1 VPLQLWQRRG
11 PWLALLSLQFTLALT
26 LALPG
31 GALASDSEVRLS
43 VRPVGQA
50 GPYFELT
57 MQPGESQTLEVDLA
71 NDGSADLA
79 VATYAADVYT
89 ITNGGYGGRLR
100 GEPQTGATTWLHY
113 PTEVVELAAGMG
125 SRRAFTVAV
134 PDGTASGEYIS
145 SLVLENDQPVASSE
159 GISLNQIVRQAVAV
173 VVTVPG
179 PRSPHLAIGEANH
192 TVVTGRSVVAI
203 DLDNGGN
210 VRLRPLA
217 DFELF
222 DAAGAQV
229 SQSSIALD
237 TIYAHTPTALAVPLA
252 ALLQPGTYHV
262 TLRLADAAQGLS
274 VERTDLT
281 FVVAAPPA
289 TTEPGSAPAL
299 TAVNQAP
306 GGISIPWPLVLALL
320 GAALLGAALLGS
332 LWFVAQRRSRKYE

>member
-1 VPLQLWQRRG
+1 VLQHLWQRRG
-11 PWLALLSLQFTLALT
+11 PWLALLSLLFA

-31 GALASDSEVRLS
+31 AALASDTTVRLS
-43 VRPVGQA
+43 VQPVGQA

-100 GEPQTGATTWLHY
+100 GEPQTGATTWLGY
-113 PTEVVELAAGMG
+113 PTEVVELAAGMRT
-125 SRRAFTVAV
+125 RRAFTVAV
-134 PDGTASGEYIS
+134 PNGTASGEYIS
-145 SLVLENDQPVASSE
+145 SLVVENDQPVVSSE
-159 GISLNQIVRQAVAV
+159 GISLDQFVRQAVAV

-179 PRSPHLAIGEANH
+179 PRMPELAIGEASH
-192 TVVTGRSVVAI
+192 TVVTGRSLVAI

-210 VRLRPLA
+210 VRLRPVA
-217 DFELF
+217 DFELR
-222 DAAGAQV
+222 DSSGGQV
-229 SQSSIALD
+229 SHSSVALD
-237 TIYAHTPTALAVPLA
+237 TIYAHTSTALAVPLA

-274 VERTDLT
+274 VERSDLT

-289 TTEPGSAPAL
+289 TTEPGSGPGL
-299 TAVNQAP
+299 TAVNQEP
-306 GGISIPWPLVLALL
+306 GGGSIPWPVVLALL
-320 GAALLGAALLGS
+320 GAVLLGAALLGS
-332 LWFVAQRRSRKYE
+332 LWLVAQRRTRSPSRR